1 VKLEAPAKINLYLEV
16 LGRREDGFHE
26 LVTVLQTIDLVDDLE
41 VALRPKTAGAP
52 AGQADID
59 FRLDRE
65 SLVGADVPADE
76 RNLAVRA
83 ARDWLAAAGRLDSH
97 GVDLALLKRIPSGAG
112 LGGGSSDAAAVLTAL
127 DTLASGGPELQPLAA
142 ALGSDVPFFLV
153 GGTALCLGRG
163 EHVTPIEQPACF
175 ELMLGLPDFGV
186 PTPSVYAALDAPTL
200 RTQPNPREH
209 ARHWATRLAQADVDA
224 LESIYRND
232 LEPPARTLHAPLDDL
247 LESPA
252 VHLSGSGSTLFLF
265 GSAEQDSGFVCAPS
279 SMRRIRHRSKNR

>member
-41 VALRPKTAGAP
+41 VALRPKAAGTP
-52 AGQADID
+52 AGVADIA

-65 SLVGADVPADE
+65 SLVGADVPADD

-127 DTLASGGPELQPLAA
+127 SRPAGPGCSPSPPRSAA
-142 ALGSDVPFFLV
+142 TS
-153 GGTALCLGRG
+153 
-163 EHVTPIEQPACF
+163 
-175 ELMLGLPDFGV
+175 
-186 PTPSVYAALDAPTL
+186 
-200 RTQPNPREH
+200 
-209 ARHWATRLAQADVDA
+209 
-224 LESIYRND
+224 
-232 LEPPARTLHAPLDDL
+232 
-247 LESPA
+247 
-252 VHLSGSGSTLFLF
+252 
-265 GSAEQDSGFVCAPS
+265 PS
-279 SMRRIRHRSKNR
+279 SSWVAPRCASAVGNT